1 MKKPIR
7 KTSGS
12 AAQSRRAGKL
22 TMKLID
28 EIRHLLPFAPQIDGT
43 TKRNLL
49 KVLSAIERQSKAIE
63 SLKGEAMTETKKRS
77 QVHGAV

>member
-12 AAQSRRAGKL
+12 AAQSWRAGEL

-43 TKRNLL
+43 AKRNLL
-49 KVLSAIERQSKAIE
+49 KVLSAIERQCQRQLNPSRA
-63 SLKGEAMTETKKRS
+63 KR
-77 QVHGAV
+77 